1 MLWMKQLKKKVKM
14 KNPLVLCGRKDDVNF
29 SHEWPCNT
37 PPPQKK
43 IVGEKISVI
52 LNVKLPWDLKNEKGM
67 NYNSEDK

>member
-1 MLWMKQLKKKVKM
+1 MTMQY
-14 KNPLVLCGRKDDVNF
+14 
-29 SHEWPCNT
+29 
-37 PPPQKK
+37 PPPKKK